1 MRDLSHTLTLTF
13 AQLAAGEKGI
23 ASGTSVTLVGGKGRL
38 ETEIELLG
46 KRKRDIHR
54 ERERQRDTVISR

>member
-1 MRDLSHTLTLTF
+1 MF
-13 AQLAAGEKGI
+13 GVFGAWEKLNYRAESEI

-54 ERERQRDTVISR
+54 ERERDTVISC